1 MQRPLVFIAALA
13 ACLPLPAAP
22 RVRIQHARKWPG
34 VLMGLIVLGAA
45 FGEAADLPGGGP
57 ALGFDQVLFVKRHT
71 YNANHYYTQYINSAW
86 KPGGNLCV
94 LNLKDGSVREVV
106 DGLKNGVF
114 ERFDLSFDAK
124 RIVFAWKKGPQDG
137 YRIYE
142 VNLDGTGLRQL
153 TFPQADEDELVEKYR
168 VDAQYHH
175 GTDDMQP
182 CYLPDG
188 GIAFIST
195 RCQFG
200 ILCDAPDNF
209 TTTVL
214 YRMDGD
220 GKNLRKLSNSSVS
233 EASPVMLPDGRI
245 LYTRWEYVD
254 KGAVSVKG
262 LWAMRPDGS
271 GSAEIYGNDIA
282 LPPTFIYGRPIPEV
296 QNHYVV
302 LGIPHLEQ
310 NGVGTVIRLDM
321 NRNIRSRDPMT
332 YLTPDVDVQQEEGFA
347 FRQQD
352 GPWKTDGEGRGR
364 LFQDPYPLSDKLFLV
379 GHKPAGVPWREHNAY
394 GLYLLDDQGKVTP
407 VYREPAIS
415 CWLPYPVKPRATPP
429 VTTTA
434 VNQPLAAKNQAL
446 CMVSDVY
453 HGMEGVK
460 RGDVAYLRILEQVPR
475 PWAAR
480 RRWSGD
486 VYDQQHACITKDT
499 HLGLK
504 VLHGIVPVET
514 DGSACFVVPANANI
528 ILQALDKNYLSLQT
542 ERTFVDYIP
551 GEIRGCVGCHEVP
564 QNAASRDLLVPRLAM
579 KRAPSV
585 PGPQPGEKDGGR
597 PLDYAADV
605 QPVLDRHCVKCHG
618 AEKPPAELNL
628 SGTQTAQFNVSYES
642 LVPERRKGDFDRKVL
657 GQVIGENHPKT
668 GNVEYLPAKSLG
680 SHASVLVAMLAPGAV
695 QLAEPKQAERA
706 RKLAV
711 THKDLRLSLAERV
724 KITTWVDTNCQ
735 YYGSYWGRCNLEYA
749 NHPDFRPVPTFDQA
763 RSMTNPLK

>member
-1 MQRPLVFIAALA
+1 MKRPLVFTAALGA
-13 ACLPLPAAP
+13 RLRLPAAP
-22 RVRIQHARKWPG
+22 RVLLQPAKKLAG
-34 VLMGLIVLGAA
+34 VLLGAIA
-45 FGEAADLPGGGP
+45 LGAVPCGAADVAGKVP
-57 ALGFDQVLFVKRHT
+57 ALGFDQVLFVKRFT
-71 YNANHYYTQYINSAW
+71 YNANHYYTQYVNSAW
-86 KPGGNLCV
+86 RPGGNLCV
-94 LNLKDGSVREVV
+94 LNLKDGSVRDVV
-106 DGLKNGVF
+106 AELKDGVF

-153 TFPQADEDELVEKYR
+153 TFPQPDEAELVEKYR
-168 VDAQYHH
+168 VGAHYHH
-175 GTDDMQP
+175 GTDDLQP

-188 GIAFIST
+188 GIAFVST

-200 ILCDAPDNF
+200 ILCDDPDDF
-209 TTTVL
+209 TSTVL
-214 YRMDGD
+214 YRMNRD

-233 EASPVMLPDGRI
+233 EAAPVMLPDGRI

-321 NRNIRSRDPMT
+321 NRNIRNREPMT
-332 YLTPDVDVQQEEGFA
+332 YVTPDVDVQQEEGFA

-352 GPWKTDGEGRGR
+352 GSWKTDGEGRGR

-379 GHKPAGVPWREHNAY
+379 GHKPAGVPWREPNAY
-394 GLYLLDDQGKVTP
+394 GLYLLDDKGQVSP
-407 VYREPAIS
+407 VYRDPAIS
-415 CWLPYPVKPRATPP
+415 CWLPYPVRPRKIPP
-429 VTTTA
+429 VTTTS
-434 VNQPLAAKNQAL
+434 VNQPLAAKNQAM

-453 HGMEGVK
+453 HGLESVK
-460 RGDVAYLRILEQVPR
+460 RGEVAYLRILEQVPR

-486 VYDQQHACITKDT
+486 LYDQQHACITKDT

-504 VLHGIVPVET
+504 VLHGIVPVEA

-564 QNAASRDLLVPRLAM
+564 QDASSRDLFVPRLAM
-579 KRAPSV
+579 KRPPSA
-585 PGPQPGEKDGGR
+585 PGPQPGEKAAGR
-597 PLDYAADV
+597 PLDYAVDV

-618 AEKPPAELNL
+618 GDEPKGGLNL
-628 SGTQTAQFNVSYES
+628 SGTRTKLFNVSYEN
-642 LVPERRKGDFDRKVL
+642 LLPDKRRVL
-657 GQVIGENHPKT
+657 GPVIGENHPKT

-680 SHASVLVAMLAPGAV
+680 SHASVLVAMLAPGMV
-695 QLAEPKQAERA
+695 QLADPRQAERA
-706 RKLAV
+706 NKLAA
-711 THKDLRLSLAERV
+711 THKDLRLSVAERV
-724 KITTWVDTNCQ
+724 KITTWVDTNFQ
-735 YYGSYWGRCNLEYA
+735 YYGSYWGRRNLDYA
-749 NHPDFRPVPTFDQA
+749 ALPDFRPVPTFDQA